1 MFACCD
7 SSVDGR
13 VIIGPVVRD
22 INVDAFLA
30 TPDTALASDDLLG
43 IKELGVL
50 TNPVGNPL
58 ANPLAS
64 AVLLADAGV
73 RLTCSPTTCAG
84 IASVFDGYII
94 LLFVSGIKI
103 LLNKDSIIGNSG
115 DISCLFA
122 FSLLN
127 VTTSGGCAFLLAITY
142 FLALANLLASADPI
156 ACADV
161 PSAFAALLA
170 SPGPA
175 SLPSSSSNIR
185 SSSNIFFAFGSYN

>member
-43 IKELGVL
+43 IKEPGAL

-64 AVLLADAGV
+64 AVLLAGV
-73 RLTCSPTTCAG
+73 RVVCSPTTCAG
-84 IASVFDGYII
+84 IVGVFDGYII

-103 LLNKDSIIGNSG
+103 LLNKDSIFGNSG

-175 SLPSSSSNIR
+175 SLPSSSNIR